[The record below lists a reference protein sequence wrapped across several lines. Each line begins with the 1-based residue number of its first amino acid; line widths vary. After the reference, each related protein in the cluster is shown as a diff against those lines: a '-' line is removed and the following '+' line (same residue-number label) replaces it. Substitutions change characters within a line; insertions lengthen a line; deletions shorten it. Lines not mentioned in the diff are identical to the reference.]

1 MGMAICMV
9 ELTSI
14 ARGIETSDDMIKA
27 AQVTLLHGTTVCPGK
42 YMVIVGGETGAVR
55 AALEAGL
62 AKGGEF
68 IVDSLLIPNVHEQLF
83 PAIAGTQEVVDPQA
97 IGVVEFYSI
106 ASAIKA
112 ADAAAKAAQVTLI
125 EVRTGYAVGGKGYF
139 TLTGDVGA
147 VRAAVAAAEKQS
159 ELYIGST
166 VIPRPSK
173 QVLESLL

>member
-27 AQVTLLHGTTVCPGK
+27 AQVTLLRGTTVCPGK

-55 AALEAGL
+55 EALEAGL
-62 AKGGEF
+62 EKGVEF
-68 IVDSLLIPNVHEQLF
+68 IVYSLLIPNVHEQLF

>member
-1 MGMAICMV
+1 MLILFLFQM
-9 ELTSI
+9 
-14 ARGIETSDDMIKA
+14 
-27 AQVTLLHGTTVCPGK
+27 
-42 YMVIVGGETGAVR
+42 YMSNC
-55 AALEAGL
+55 
-62 AKGGEF
+62 
-68 IVDSLLIPNVHEQLF
+68 SLQL
-83 PAIAGTQEVVDPQA
+83 QEHRKVDPQA

-173 QVLESLL
+173 QVLESLLIILTVGKDNNRRERLYVSGISF

>member
-27 AQVTLLHGTTVCPGK
+27 AQVTLLRGTTVCPGK

-62 AKGGEF
+62 AKGG
-68 IVDSLLIPNVHEQLF
+68 
-83 PAIAGTQEVVDPQA
+83 
-97 IGVVEFYSI
+97 
-106 ASAIKA
+106 
-112 ADAAAKAAQVTLI
+112 AAQVTLI

>member
-1 MGMAICMV
+1 MLILFLFQM
-9 ELTSI
+9 
-14 ARGIETSDDMIKA
+14 
-27 AQVTLLHGTTVCPGK
+27 
-42 YMVIVGGETGAVR
+42 YMSNC
-55 AALEAGL
+55 
-62 AKGGEF
+62 
-68 IVDSLLIPNVHEQLF
+68 SL
-83 PAIAGTQEVVDPQA
+83 AIAGTQEVVDPQA

>member
-27 AQVTLLHGTTVCPGK
+27 AQVTLLRGTTVCPGK

-83 PAIAGTQEVVDPQA
+83 PAIAGTQEVVDE
-97 IGVVEFYSI
+97 VESQIEDGSLHVFDT
-106 ASAIKA
+106 ATWTVDGK
-112 ADAAAKAAQVTLI
+112 TLDTYEKNGI
-125 EVRTGYAVGGKGYF
+125 EYISDGYF
-139 TLTGDVGA
+139 H
-147 VRAAVAAAEKQS
+147 ES
-159 ELYIGST
+159 EYGSAPAFDIIIDGIDSI
-166 VIPRPSK
+166 V
-173 QVLESLL
+173 E

>member
-1 MGMAICMV
+1 MYMSNCS
-9 ELTSI
+9 L
-14 ARGIETSDDMIKA
+14 
-27 AQVTLLHGTTVCPGK
+27 QLPGTPGSSRP
-42 YMVIVGGETGAVR
+42 TGHWCCGV
-55 AALEAGL
+55 
-62 AKGGEF
+62 
-68 IVDSLLIPNVHEQLF
+68 LF
-83 PAIAGTQEVVDPQA
+83 N
-97 IGVVEFYSI
+97 
-106 ASAIKA
+106 ASAVKQ

>member
-27 AQVTLLHGTTVCPGK
+27 AQVTLLRGTTVCPGK

-83 PAIAGTQEVVDPQA
+83 PAIAGTPGSSRPTGHWCCGVLFNR
-97 IGVVEFYSI
+97 IGY
-106 ASAIKA
+106 
-112 ADAAAKAAQVTLI
+112 Q
-125 EVRTGYAVGGKGYF
+125 
-139 TLTGDVGA
+139 
-147 VRAAVAAAEKQS
+147 
-159 ELYIGST
+159 GS
-166 VIPRPSK
+166 RCGSK
-173 QVLESLL
+173 SRSR

>member
-27 AQVTLLHGTTVCPGK
+27 AQVTLLRGTTVCPGK

-68 IVDSLLIPNVHEQLF
+68 IANVHEQLF

>member
-27 AQVTLLHGTTVCPGK
+27 AQVTLLRGTTVCPGK

-83 PAIAGTQEVVDPQA
+83 PAIAGTSSRPTGHWCCGVLFNR
-97 IGVVEFYSI
+97 IGYQGSRCG
-106 ASAIKA
+106 SKS
-112 ADAAAKAAQVTLI
+112 
-125 EVRTGYAVGGKGYF
+125 RS
-139 TLTGDVGA
+139 GDTD
-147 VRAAVAAAEKQS
+147 RS
-159 ELYIGST
+159 EDRLCCGWKRLFHPY
-166 VIPRPSK
+166 R
-173 QVLESLL
+173 

>member
-27 AQVTLLHGTTVCPGK
+27 AQVTLLRGTTVCPGK

-68 IVDSLLIPNVHEQLF
+68 IVDSLLIPNVQLF

>member
-27 AQVTLLHGTTVCPGK
+27 AQVTLLRGTTVCPGK

-83 PAIAGTQEVVDPQA
+83 PAIAGTQEVVDEVESQIEDGSLHVFDTSTWTVDGKA
-97 IGVVEFYSI
+97 LDTYEKNGVEYIS
-106 ASAIKA
+106 
-112 ADAAAKAAQVTLI
+112 D
-125 EVRTGYAVGGKGYF
+125 GYF
-139 TLTGDVGA
+139 H
-147 VRAAVAAAEKQS
+147 ES
-159 ELYIGST
+159 EYGSAPAFDIIIDGIDSI
-166 VIPRPSK
+166 V
-173 QVLESLL
+173 E

>member
-27 AQVTLLHGTTVCPGK
+27 AQVTLLRGTTVCPGK

-125 EVRTGYAVGGKGYF
+125 EVRTGYAVGGYF

>member
-27 AQVTLLHGTTVCPGK
+27 AQVTLLRGTTVCPGK

-112 ADAAAKAAQVTLI
+112 ADA
-125 EVRTGYAVGGKGYF
+125 VGGKGF
-139 TLTGDVGA
+139 FIITCDVCDF
-147 VRAAVAAAEKQS
+147 RSAVAAAEKQS

>member
-27 AQVTLLHGTTVCPGK
+27 AQVTLLRGTTVCPGK

-68 IVDSLLIPNVHEQLF
+68 IVDSLIPNVHEQLF

>member
-1 MGMAICMV
+1 MSWKIYGHRWGRNWC
-9 ELTSI
+9 S
-14 ARGIETSDDMIKA
+14 
-27 AQVTLLHGTTVCPGK
+27 
-42 YMVIVGGETGAVR
+42 R